1 MDDGP
6 QLNRGSIVIGT
17 PPTTMKAFVTDQA
30 EFLAQQGWEVHLVT
44 GPSPDLVP
52 RDSILGIKVHV
63 IHMARRPAPISDLK
77 ALIAWRRLLRELRPN
92 VVVAST
98 PKAAL
103 LGMLASRLVGTRRRV
118 YLVRGLRLEG
128 LHGLAATVG
137 GLVEQVAS
145 WCATD
150 LLFVSKSLQT
160 AFLAR
165 HLSNPTKANVLGGGS
180 SNGVNLR
187 RFPPPSSAERQTA
200 RSSFGLAD
208 DDLVVGFVG
217 RLTADKGIA
226 HLVRH
231 VGHCHRSPEGKVF
244 AHRRSR

>member
-1 MDDGP
+1 M
-6 QLNRGSIVIGT
+6 
-17 PPTTMKAFVTDQA
+17 
-30 EFLAQQGWEVHLVT
+30 
-44 GPSPDLVP
+44 
-52 RDSILGIKVHV
+52 
-63 IHMARRPAPISDLK
+63 
-77 ALIAWRRLLRELRPN
+77 
-92 VVVAST
+92 VVAST

-137 GLVEQVAS
+137 GLVEPVTS

-165 HLSNPTKANVLGGGS
+165 HPSNPTKANVLGGGS

-187 RFPPPSSAERQTA
+187 RFHPPSSAERQTA

-226 HLVRH
+226 DLVTAMSGIVIDRPRVKLLLIGGRDEDDPLPRH
-231 VGHCHRSPEGKVF
+231 IEVGLTQPWIRRVGSLRDTSTAYWAMDICRS
-244 AHRRSR
+244 A